1 MLYVHMAV
9 LLNELFFPETD
20 PHITALLG
28 AFAFCST
35 YVLRPFGALLFGY
48 IGDNM
53 GRKATVIITTLLMS
67 LSCIVMA
74 SLPTYEQIG
83 ITAAWIVTICRI
95 LQGLSS
101 MGEVMGAKIYI
112 TEITK
117 PPAQYPAVLLVTLS
131 SSLGAMVALGLASL
145 VTHISMNW
153 RVGFWIGACIAVVG
167 SVVRTRLRETPDF
180 VDMKRKKQLEI
191 ERNRASEKRKMELL
205 EEVREEVSRSKINKK
220 DFLAYFLLEC
230 SNPLCFYLYYIY
242 FNPTLKVFGYS
253 SSDIIFHNFML
264 SIIDFFIVFP
274 WIYLVTKF
282 HPLKI
287 LKFQSRC
294 FLFLMVVLP
303 IFMSQ
308 CTSVWQIFLFQAVVF
323 PFVLGGVGP
332 AAPIFI
338 KRFNVAK
345 RFTATT
351 LGYALARSFM
361 YVICAFGLVPMF

>member
-167 SVVRTRLRETPDF
+167 SVARTRLRETPDF

-205 EEVREEVSRSKINKK
+205 EGVREEVSRSKINKK

-287 LKFQSRC
+287 LRFQSMC
-294 FLFLMVVLP
+294 FLFLML
-303 IFMSQ
+303 
-308 CTSVWQIFLFQAVVF
+308 
-323 PFVLGGVGP
+323 
-332 AAPIFI
+332 
-338 KRFNVAK
+338 
-345 RFTATT
+345 
-351 LGYALARSFM
+351 SFAH
-361 YVICAFGLVPMF
+361 VCFGQF

>member
-167 SVVRTRLRETPDF
+167 SVARTRLRETPDF

-205 EEVREEVSRSKINKK
+205 EGVREEVSRSKINKK
-220 DFLAYFLLEC
+220 DFLAYFLLE
-230 SNPLCFYLYYIY
+230 
-242 FNPTLKVFGYS
+242 
-253 SSDIIFHNFML
+253 
-264 SIIDFFIVFP
+264 
-274 WIYLVTKF
+274 
-282 HPLKI
+282 
-287 LKFQSRC
+287 
-294 FLFLMVVLP
+294 
-303 IFMSQ
+303 
-308 CTSVWQIFLFQAVVF
+308 
-323 PFVLGGVGP
+323 
-332 AAPIFI
+332 
-338 KRFNVAK
+338 
-345 RFTATT
+345 
-351 LGYALARSFM
+351 
-361 YVICAFGLVPMF
+361 

>member
-1 MLYVHMAV
+1 
-9 LLNELFFPETD
+9 
-20 PHITALLG
+20 
-28 AFAFCST
+28 
-35 YVLRPFGALLFGY
+35 
-48 IGDNM
+48 
-53 GRKATVIITTLLMS
+53 
-67 LSCIVMA
+67 MA

-167 SVVRTRLRETPDF
+167 SVARTRLRETPDF

-205 EEVREEVSRSKINKK
+205 EGVREEVSRSKINKK

-230 SNPLCFYLYYIY
+230 SNPLCFYLYYI
-242 FNPTLKVFGYS
+242 
-253 SSDIIFHNFML
+253 
-264 SIIDFFIVFP
+264 
-274 WIYLVTKF
+274 
-282 HPLKI
+282 
-287 LKFQSRC
+287 
-294 FLFLMVVLP
+294 
-303 IFMSQ
+303 
-308 CTSVWQIFLFQAVVF
+308 
-323 PFVLGGVGP
+323 
-332 AAPIFI
+332 
-338 KRFNVAK
+338 
-345 RFTATT
+345 
-351 LGYALARSFM
+351 
-361 YVICAFGLVPMF
+361 